1 MQTSNETLMF
11 SHNFVNQAHASVHVD
26 KLFWWMMGCCTKLR
40 LRTPWWWQGII
51 SCLRIVYSA
60 RLGLALKI
68 TNDHTDG
75 KCLLNLKI
83 SGSKIRIK
91 KKKEPWNRMNGMR
104 YTFVGFF
111 VTFSLFRENW
121 FGLAANPMQE
131 RDCSHN
137 LHVFWDFSRLW
148 LKNFNNVSNF
158 DYKFGVNHC
167 SISAF

>member
-11 SHNFVNQAHASVHVD
+11 SHKFVNQAHASVHVD

-91 KKKEPWNRMNGMR
+91 KKGTMESNERNAL
-104 YTFVGFF
+104 YICCFF
-111 VTFSLFRENW
+111 VTFSLFWEIDSVLLQIRCRKEITVIICMY
-121 FGLAANPMQE
+121 FGISQGN
-131 RDCSHN
+131 D
-137 LHVFWDFSRLW
+137 W
-148 LKNFNNVSNF
+148 KI
-158 DYKFGVNHC
+158 
-167 SISAF
+167 SIMYQILIINSA

>member
-11 SHNFVNQAHASVHVD
+11 SHKFVNQAHASVHVD

-51 SCLRIVYSA
+51 SCLRIVYSV

-111 VTFSLFRENW
+111 VTFSLFWEIDSVLLQIRCRKEIAVIICMY
-121 FGLAANPMQE
+121 FGISQGY
-131 RDCSHN
+131 D
-137 LHVFWDFSRLW
+137 W
-148 LKNFNNVSNF
+148 KI
-158 DYKFGVNHC
+158 
-167 SISAF
+167 SIMYQILIINSA

>member
-91 KKKEPWNRMNGMR
+91 KKGTLESNERNALYVCWFLCNL
-104 YTFVGFF
+104 FF
-111 VTFSLFRENW
+111 VLRNW

-131 RDCSHN
+131 RDYSHN
-137 LHVFWDFSRLW
+137 LHVFWDFSRLR